1 MKLYNYDYSDIMEM
15 TFSYGNNKFIRP
27 TSKVYPTKLEVKI
40 DEEKN
45 IPYLY
50 YEGIVQTNKGAMKIT
65 FPRLDLVLDCVSN
78 TRTTEEEI
86 GYRGFELKPKATQY
100 KMTTEFS
107 NINEDTVMFVLQ
119 DLDSEDCKDIR
130 KHFEMEDNV

>member
-1 MKLYNYDYSDIMEM
+1 MKLYNYDYSDMMELN
-15 TFSYGNNKFIRP
+15 FSYRDEPTQP

-40 DEEKN
+40 DEKAN

-50 YEGIVQTNKGAMKIT
+50 YEGIVQTNKGVKKIT
-65 FPRLDLVLDCVSN
+65 FPRLDLVLDCVQS

-86 GYRGFELKPKATQY
+86 GYREFELNPKVTQY

-107 NINEDTVMFVLQ
+107 NINEDTVMFALQ
-119 DLDSEDCKDIR
+119 DLDLEDL
-130 KHFEMEDNV
+130 